1 VSEEGGVMSRRVREG
16 RVRHRWVSVLDRQ
29 GRDVPSWV
37 DEMSPEFRAG
47 YAEGLRVA
55 QQMIRKG

>member
-1 VSEEGGVMSRRVREG
+1 MTRRVREG
-16 RVRHRWVSVLDRQ
+16 RVRHRLVALVDRQ

-37 DEMSPEFRAG
+37 DVRSTEFKAG

-55 QQMIRKG
+55 RQMIRKG